1 MEFKKG
7 SKLTKKEALK
17 GHISSTIGKNC
28 GDNDHFCKGAMLVF
42 ELNETIQRMQE
53 CIDAQQ
59 KQLDLLSSA
68 ECRDHEQIE
77 RCKKLME
84 ASVEKF

>member
-1 MEFKKG
+1 MTDID
-7 SKLTKKEALK
+7 KLQKSIDKLDAVT
-17 GHISSTIGKNC
+17 SSTIGKNC